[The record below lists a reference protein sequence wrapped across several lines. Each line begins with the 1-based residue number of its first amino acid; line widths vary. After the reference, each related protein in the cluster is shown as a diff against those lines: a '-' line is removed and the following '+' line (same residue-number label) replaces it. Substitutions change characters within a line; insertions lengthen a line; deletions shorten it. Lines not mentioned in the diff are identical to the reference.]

1 MVMLVMMM
9 MILAEPTQSVIP
21 QRRQVWSWQ
30 NPGSV
35 GATRTAHISII
46 DGYEDEADRDDDD
59 DDDDDDLG
67 RTLAVS
73 LRQEVNTHT
82 NYYES

>member
-1 MVMLVMMM
+1 M
-9 MILAEPTQSVIP
+9 
-21 QRRQVWSWQ
+21 
-30 NPGSV
+30 

-46 DGYEDEADRDDDD
+46 DGYEDEDDRDD

>member
-1 MVMLVMMM
+1 M
-9 MILAEPTQSVIP
+9 
-21 QRRQVWSWQ
+21 
-30 NPGSV
+30 

-46 DGYEDEADRDDDD
+46 DGYEDEDDRDDDDD